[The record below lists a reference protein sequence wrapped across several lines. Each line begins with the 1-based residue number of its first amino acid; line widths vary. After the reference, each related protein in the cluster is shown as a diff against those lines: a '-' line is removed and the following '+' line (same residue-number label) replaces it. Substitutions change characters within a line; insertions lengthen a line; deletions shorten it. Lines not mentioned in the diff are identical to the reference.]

1 MSSPVIQVRNL
12 QKHFGALEVV
22 RGVDFE
28 VEAGECV
35 GLLGPNGAGKTSTL
49 KMLVGQMFRTDG
61 DVMVL
66 GLDPELAPVA
76 VKSRLGVVS
85 QDDTTDPDLTV
96 EQNLRVF
103 ARYFGIRGTDAFT
116 RARDLLE
123 FVHLSDKKDEQIEN
137 LSGGMKRRLLIAR
150 ALINAPDLL
159 VLDEPTTGLDPQARH
174 LIWQKLRLLKRQGTT
189 MLLTTHYMEEA
200 EQLCDRVIIMDGGRV
215 LDSGSPASLVAKHVG
230 AEVLEV
236 FLGDLDPKAVLG
248 KLGSP
253 LPRHEIANDMLY
265 LYLDGKS
272 DMPMRIRTM
281 NVGEVLLRPAGLEDV
296 FLKVAGRE
304 LSE

>member
-1 MSSPVIQVRNL
+1 MSAVISIRKL
-12 QKHFGALEVV
+12 EKRFGNLEVV
-22 RGVDFE
+22 RGIDFD
-28 VEAGECV
+28 VEGGECV

-61 DVMVL
+61 DVHVL
-66 GLDPELAPVA
+66 GLDPERAPEE
-76 VKSRLGVVS
+76 VKARLGVVS

-96 EQNLRVF
+96 EQNLVVF
-103 ARYFGIRGTDAFT
+103 ARYFGLRGAEAHT

-123 FVHLSDKKDEQIEN
+123 FVHLSDKKGEKIEN

-150 ALINAPDLL
+150 ALINAPELL
-159 VLDEPTTGLDPQARH
+159 ILDEPTTGLDPQARH

-200 EQLCDRVIIMDGGRV
+200 EQLCDRVLIMDNGKI
-215 LDSGSPASLVAKHVG
+215 LDSGSPEALVVRHVG
-230 AEVLEV
+230 AEVLEI
-236 FLGDLDPKAVLG
+236 FLGDQNPRLILD
-248 KLGSP
+248 KLGP
-253 LPRHEIANDMLY
+253 AAPRHEIANDMLY

-272 DMPMRIRTM
+272 DVASQVRSIG
-281 NVGEVLLRPAGLEDV
+281 VGEILHRPATLEDV